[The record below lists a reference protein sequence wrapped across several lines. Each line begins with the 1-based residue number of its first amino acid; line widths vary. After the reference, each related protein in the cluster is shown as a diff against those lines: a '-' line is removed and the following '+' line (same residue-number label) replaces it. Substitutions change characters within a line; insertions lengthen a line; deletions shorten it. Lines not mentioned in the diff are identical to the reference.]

1 MAITDTQQ
9 AAQSA
14 TSAAVSAAEAK
25 QYLLE
30 AQQGYEDTSTASQDA
45 KDAAD
50 SALLSKQSAETSE
63 VNAQQAAT
71 EAKSARDE
79 AVEAASAASDYARN
93 KFTFFKTPGDPDG
106 TIAGLAATTNDQSFW
121 VAQGPDAL
129 SAAWQYQNKAGVAVL
144 QAKQPGTAA
153 ITGTIREFPTLE
165 AAQAD
170 ADAGNIPIGSTA
182 YYRNTDD
189 SVLAVEVINN
199 AGTLQPTGRK
209 MPSQEYI
216 DDGFTPGRVVESD
229 TDVAIALTFAEG
241 SRSWLES
248 DYDGGPTEHSAKLIG
263 KAINIGDSP
272 HSDKN
277 VAIALTFA
285 EGSRSWLESDY
296 DGGPTE
302 HSAKLIGKAINIGD
316 SPHSDKNVAIAL
328 TFAEGSRS
336 WLESDYDGGP
346 TEHSAKLIG
355 KAINIG
361 DSPHSDKNVAIAL
374 TFAEGSRSW
383 LESDYDGGPTEYAAE
398 KIAEAINWSPPASE
412 SQTVPLSTAPDGTGR
427 EYPTFERLNT
437 PIIQFSQQS
446 AETIYWPWIV
456 DKSAW
461 GGSGFA
467 LFYST
472 DHSATHDPSGIF
484 LFESDDITGPWIN
497 RGKVFRDD
505 TGGWQS
511 ETPSV
516 IYDSATNKV
525 LMYYQQAEV
534 PGSIGQQQTC
544 LAIADPADLTIWTR
558 VGVVLDKEFAEQ
570 PGDGH
575 CGYFRPFKFNGR
587 MLGYS
592 LYGGT
597 LFSNAS
603 LWVSDDGG
611 YTWQRDG
618 RLIGWMQDKCR
629 HLADILKVE
638 QHLVVLTMYEGDV
651 INWKGEPWWVG
662 VVGKAQSGSVS
673 IRNYRLVTAPLAS
686 DFGSLLTRVND
697 ITPAPAHYEIQTDID
712 YPGNCVVSHG
722 RLYMVYRTGGQKGIL
737 H

>member
-1 MAITDTQQ
+1 MAQVPLPTPTDNDVPSTDIRDAVYAGAMLDKVVTSTDLTYTARNGSVHYTVDGIKAEADAIVKEAQDSITILGLPFATLSDAQ
-9 AAQSA
+9 AA
-14 TSAAVSAAEAK
+14 VDAEK
-25 QYLLE
+25 I
-30 AQQGYEDTSTASQDA
+30 
-45 KDAAD
+45 
-50 SALLSKQSAETSE
+50 
-63 VNAQQAAT
+63 
-71 EAKSARDE
+71 
-79 AVEAASAASDYARN
+79 
-93 KFTFFKTPGDPDG
+93 PDG
-106 TIAGLAATTNDQSFW
+106 AVTWVRNDDASLADEYINNGGT
-121 VAQGPDAL
+121 L
-129 SAAWQYQNKAGVAVL
+129 SA
-144 QAKQPGTAA
+144 
-153 ITGTIREFPTLE
+153 
-165 AAQAD
+165 
-170 ADAGNIPIGSTA
+170 
-182 YYRNTDD
+182 
-189 SVLAVEVINN
+189 
-199 AGTLQPTGRK
+199 TGRK

-229 TDVAIALTFAEG
+229 TDVAIAVTFADG

-248 DYDGGPTEHSAKLIG
+248 GFDGRPTEHSAQMIG
-263 KAINIGDSP
+263 EAIQVGDSP
-272 HSDKN
+272 VSSEQ
-277 VAIALTFA
+277 VAIATLFA
-285 EGSRSWLESDY
+285 DGSRSWLESGF
-296 DGGPTE
+296 DGRPTE
-302 HSAKLIGKAINIGD
+302 HSAQMILDVISGAI
-316 SPHSDKNVAIAL
+316 S
-328 TFAEGSRS
+328 
-336 WLESDYDGGP
+336 
-346 TEHSAKLIG
+346 
-355 KAINIG
+355 
-361 DSPHSDKNVAIAL
+361 
-374 TFAEGSRSW
+374 
-383 LESDYDGGPTEYAAE
+383 
-398 KIAEAINWSPPASE
+398 ASE
-412 SQTVPLSTAPDGTGR
+412 TQTIALSTAPDGTGR

-446 AETIYWPWIV
+446 AETIYWPWIL
-456 DKSAW
+456 DKSVW

-544 LAIADPADLTIWTR
+544 LATADPADLTIWTR

-629 HLADILKVE
+629 HLADVLKVE

-722 RLYMVYRTGGQKGIL
+722 RLYMVYRTGGQKGDIAL
-737 H
+737 MRLK

>member
-1 MAITDTQQ
+1 
-9 AAQSA
+9 
-14 TSAAVSAAEAK
+14 
-25 QYLLE
+25 
-30 AQQGYEDTSTASQDA
+30 
-45 KDAAD
+45 
-50 SALLSKQSAETSE
+50 
-63 VNAQQAAT
+63 
-71 EAKSARDE
+71 
-79 AVEAASAASDYARN
+79 
-93 KFTFFKTPGDPDG
+93 
-106 TIAGLAATTNDQSFW
+106 
-121 VAQGPDAL
+121 
-129 SAAWQYQNKAGVAVL
+129 
-144 QAKQPGTAA
+144 
-153 ITGTIREFPTLE
+153 
-165 AAQAD
+165 
-170 ADAGNIPIGSTA
+170 
-182 YYRNTDD
+182 
-189 SVLAVEVINN
+189 
-199 AGTLQPTGRK
+199 
-209 MPSQEYI
+209 
-216 DDGFTPGRVVESD
+216 
-229 TDVAIALTFAEG
+229 TFADG

-248 DYDGGPTEHSAKLIG
+248 GFDGRPTEHSAQMIG
-263 KAINIGDSP
+263 EAIHVGDSP
-272 HSDKN
+272 VSSEQ
-277 VAIALTFA
+277 VAIATLFA
-285 EGSRSWLESDY
+285 DGSRSWLESGF
-296 DGGPTE
+296 DGRPTE
-302 HSAKLIGKAINIGD
+302 HSAQMILDVISGAI
-316 SPHSDKNVAIAL
+316 S
-328 TFAEGSRS
+328 
-336 WLESDYDGGP
+336 
-346 TEHSAKLIG
+346 
-355 KAINIG
+355 
-361 DSPHSDKNVAIAL
+361 
-374 TFAEGSRSW
+374 
-383 LESDYDGGPTEYAAE
+383 
-398 KIAEAINWSPPASE
+398 ASE
-412 SQTVPLSTAPDGTGR
+412 TQTIALSTAPDGTGR

-722 RLYMVYRTGGQKGIL
+722 RLYMVYRTGGQKGDIAL
-737 H
+737 MRLK

>member
-1 MAITDTQQ
+1 MRLLDKAKCTMAQVPLPTPTDNDVPSTDIRDAVYAGAMLDKVVTSTDLTYTARNGSVHYTVDGIKAEADAIVKEAQDSITILGLPFATLSDAQ
-9 AAQSA
+9 AA
-14 TSAAVSAAEAK
+14 VDAEK
-25 QYLLE
+25 I
-30 AQQGYEDTSTASQDA
+30 
-45 KDAAD
+45 
-50 SALLSKQSAETSE
+50 
-63 VNAQQAAT
+63 
-71 EAKSARDE
+71 
-79 AVEAASAASDYARN
+79 
-93 KFTFFKTPGDPDG
+93 PDG
-106 TIAGLAATTNDQSFW
+106 AVTWVRNDDASLADEYINNGGT
-121 VAQGPDAL
+121 L
-129 SAAWQYQNKAGVAVL
+129 SA
-144 QAKQPGTAA
+144 
-153 ITGTIREFPTLE
+153 
-165 AAQAD
+165 
-170 ADAGNIPIGSTA
+170 
-182 YYRNTDD
+182 
-189 SVLAVEVINN
+189 
-199 AGTLQPTGRK
+199 TGRK

-229 TDVAIALTFAEG
+229 TDVAIAVTFADG

-248 DYDGGPTEHSAKLIG
+248 GFDGRPTEHSAQMIG
-263 KAINIGDSP
+263 EAIHVGDSP
-272 HSDKN
+272 VSSEQ
-277 VAIALTFA
+277 VAIATLFA
-285 EGSRSWLESDY
+285 DGSRSWLESGF
-296 DGGPTE
+296 DGRPTE
-302 HSAKLIGKAINIGD
+302 HSAQMILDVISGAI
-316 SPHSDKNVAIAL
+316 S
-328 TFAEGSRS
+328 
-336 WLESDYDGGP
+336 
-346 TEHSAKLIG
+346 
-355 KAINIG
+355 
-361 DSPHSDKNVAIAL
+361 
-374 TFAEGSRSW
+374 
-383 LESDYDGGPTEYAAE
+383 
-398 KIAEAINWSPPASE
+398 ASE
-412 SQTVPLSTAPDGTGR
+412 TQTIALSTAPDGTGR

-722 RLYMVYRTGGQKGIL
+722 RLYMVYRTGGQKGDIAL
-737 H
+737 MRLK